1 LGWVSLENQT
11 EKMLERPVAKQRLFV
26 QTYGCQMNEYD
37 SQKMT
42 SLLKDDYLAASSV
55 EEADLV
61 LVNTC
66 SVREKGEHK
75 LFSYLGRLRDLKK
88 EKPEMIIGVG
98 GCVAQQEGQSIIDRN
113 SSVDFVV
120 GTHNISLIPALVKK
134 AKIRD
139 SVPQVAVDYR
149 EEWEELPLEFTPL
162 ASEYESV
169 RSPNHASIR
178 ALVSIQRGCNKK
190 CAFCV
195 VPTTRGEEL
204 SRAADEILREIKLK
218 VRAGAKEVLLLGQ
231 TVNSYGRDL
240 TPRRKFSD
248 LIKEIAE
255 IDGLDRIR
263 FISPHP
269 QEVKEDFIELYRTVP
284 KLAKHIHLPVQSGND
299 RVLKAMNRNYRIS
312 RYRDIVNQVRDA
324 SPDIAITTDVIIGFP
339 TETESEFEETLS
351 LVQDVRYHSA
361 FFYKYSKRP
370 NTVAGAQYSFE
381 DEVTVDA
388 MSDRFTKVH
397 ELQKKISLEIHRA
410 EVGQHR
416 DVLVEGIGSKEGFK
430 DQAEV
435 VRGRTSQNVIVDFLG
450 NKSLV
455 GQTVKVKITDST
467 PHLIRGL
474 LV

>member
-1 LGWVSLENQT
+1 LENPT
-11 EKMLERPVAKQRLFV
+11 EKLQEEPSAKQRLFV

-37 SQKMT
+37 SQKMI
-42 SLLKDDYLAASSV
+42 SLLKEDYLAAASV
-55 EEADLV
+55 EDADLV

-120 GTHNISLIPALVKK
+120 GTQNLSLIPTLVKRAK
-134 AKIRD
+134 AGAN
-139 SVPQVAVDYR
+139 SGQVAVDHR
-149 EEWEELPLEFTPL
+149 EEWEELPLEFEPL
-162 ASEYESV
+162 PSEAQNI
-169 RSPNHASIR
+169 RSPNHSPIR

-195 VPTTRGEEL
+195 VPTTRGAEL

-248 LIKEIAE
+248 LIKEIADIE
-255 IDGLDRIR
+255 GLDRIR

-269 QEVKEDFIELYRTVP
+269 QEVKEDFIELFKTVS
-284 KLAKHIHLPVQSGND
+284 KLARHIHLPVQSGND
-299 RVLKAMNRNYRIS
+299 RVLKAMNRNYKIS
-312 RYRDIVNQVRDA
+312 RYKDIVSQIREV
-324 SPDIAITTDVIIGFP
+324 SPDVAITTDIIVGFP
-339 TETESEFEETLS
+339 TESDLEFEDTLN
-351 LVQDVRYHSA
+351 LVKELRYHSA
-361 FFYKYSKRP
+361 YYYKYSKRP
-370 NTVAGAQYSFE
+370 NTVAGDLYQKHEEISL
-381 DEVTVDA
+381 DL
-388 MSDRFTKVH
+388 MSHRFTQLH
-397 ELQKKISLEIHRA
+397 ELQKRISLEIYNG
-410 EVGQHR
+410 EVGETR
-416 DVLVEGIGSKEGFK
+416 EVLVEGIGPKEASNG
-430 DQAEV
+430 DELEL
-435 VRGRTSQNVIVDFLG
+435 RGRTSQNIIVEFQG

-455 GQTVKVKITDST
+455 GETVRVKITDST
-467 PHLIRGL
+467 PHLIRGRL
-474 LV
+474 I